1 VRESLCYRN
10 PRLRTAER
18 LWLLAGVIDKIPISE
33 IALIWRKKAASAVVE
48 QFKNFVLANAA

>member
-1 VRESLCYRN
+1 
-10 PRLRTAER
+10 
-18 LWLLAGVIDKIPISE
+18 VIDKIPISE